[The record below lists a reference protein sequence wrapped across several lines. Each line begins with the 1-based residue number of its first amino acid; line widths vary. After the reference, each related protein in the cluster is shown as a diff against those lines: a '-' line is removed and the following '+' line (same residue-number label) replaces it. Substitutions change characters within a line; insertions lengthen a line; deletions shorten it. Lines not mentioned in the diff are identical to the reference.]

1 MDMAALP
8 PGVFSLDPGPILK
21 EAPGLV
27 KEAGE
32 PFRLQAGWWYTGPA
46 MELEKPDAL
55 EERILRRI
63 PAEILAVSA
72 VLALPAAL
80 IFDFETG
87 LVFFA
92 GGAFASLGFAWLKH
106 SLTRFLARDRKG
118 ALRTGILLYALR
130 LVLICGV
137 FFLIILLYPRKILAF
152 GAGFSMIVL
161 VSLVEGVRAL
171 LLMRTWKD

>member
-1 MDMAALP
+1 
-8 PGVFSLDPGPILK
+8 
-21 EAPGLV
+21 
-27 KEAGE
+27 
-32 PFRLQAGWWYTGPA
+32 

-55 EERILRRI
+55 EERILRRV
-63 PAEILAVSA
+63 PVEILAASA

-80 IFDFETG
+80 LFDLPTG
-87 LVFFA
+87 LVFLA
-92 GGAFASLGFAWLKH
+92 GGALSALGFAGLKQ
-106 SLTRFLARDRKG
+106 SLTRFLAREKKG
-118 ALRTGILLYALR
+118 ALRSGILLYALR

-137 FFLIILLYPRKILAF
+137 FFLIILLYPRNILAF